1 MEPNNVIVIGNTS
14 DDPFAIDVAFAMGQA
29 EDIADLISLKSFANT
44 EFCPRFI
51 SDEFD
56 FSSIG
61 KTLTGKIVVIIST
74 SNRIVS
80 RQNLAMRNLLIARA
94 AKENGAAE
102 VVLVEPDLYYSAQ
115 DRGPHA
121 NLGDVPFERNQK
133 DLKK

>member
-1 MEPNNVIVIGNTS
+1 MKPNDVIVIGNTS

-29 EDIADLISLKSFANT
+29 EDIADLISLKTFANT

-61 KTLTGKIVVIIST
+61 KKLAGKTVVIIST

-80 RQNLAMRNLLIARA
+80 RQNLAMRTLLLSLI
-94 AKENGAAE
+94 
-102 VVLVEPDLYYSAQ
+102 
-115 DRGPHA
+115 HI
-121 NLGDVPFERNQK
+121 
-133 DLKK
+133 